1 MVPGT
6 AEDSVLTQVFW
17 RVRHILKGRVMRI
30 LVVEDERSL
39 AELVADRLKKERYV
53 VDISYDGEDG
63 LYNALTGIYD
73 LILLDV
79 MLPKKDGF
87 EVLSEIRQ
95 EGITSKVI
103 MLTARGELDD
113 KLKGFSEGANDYV
126 PKPFHIDELIARVS
140 AQLRI
145 EKTVKDS
152 LEIGN
157 VLLDFKVP
165 ALVNKETGESIKI
178 NNKEFQLLELFMMN
192 PNQVL
197 SKERIFDRI
206 WGMDN
211 DSMSN
216 NLEAYI
222 SFVRKKLKLL
232 EADVTVKAVR
242 NMGYKIEQVES

>member
-1 MVPGT
+1 
-6 AEDSVLTQVFW
+6 
-17 RVRHILKGRVMRI
+17 MRI
-30 LVVEDERSL
+30 LLVEDEHSL
-39 AELVADRLKKERYV
+39 AELVADRLKKERYA

-87 EVLSEIRQ
+87 EILREIRS

-113 KLKGFSEGANDYV
+113 KLKGFGEGANDYI
-126 PKPFHIDELIARVS
+126 PKPFHIDEVIARVG
-140 AQLRI
+140 AQLRT

-152 LEIGN
+152 LEMEN
-157 VLLDFKVP
+157 TLLDFKTP
-165 ALVNKETGESIKI
+165 AIVNKDSEESIKI
-178 NNKEFQLLELFMMN
+178 NNKEFQLLEYFMMN

-197 SKERIFDRI
+197 SKDQIFDRI

-211 DSMSN
+211 DTMSN

-222 SFVRKKLKLL
+222 SFVRKKLK
-232 EADVTVKAVR
+232 AIDSKVTIRSVR
-242 NMGYKIEQVES
+242 NMGYRLEKTDA

>member
-1 MVPGT
+1 
-6 AEDSVLTQVFW
+6 
-17 RVRHILKGRVMRI
+17 MRI

>member
-1 MVPGT
+1 
-6 AEDSVLTQVFW
+6 
-17 RVRHILKGRVMRI
+17 MRI
-30 LVVEDERSL
+30 LLVEDEHSL
-39 AELVADRLKKERYV
+39 ADLVADRLKKERYV
-53 VDISYDGEDG
+53 VDVSYDGEEG

-87 EVLSEIRQ
+87 EILREIRT

-140 AQLRI
+140 AQLRT

-152 LEIGN
+152 LEMGN
-157 VLLDFKVP
+157 TLLDFKAP
-165 ALVNKETGESIKI
+165 AIVNKETGESIKI
-178 NNKEFQLLELFMMN
+178 NNKEFQLLEYFMMN

-197 SKERIFDRI
+197 SKEQIFDRI

-211 DSMSN
+211 DSISN

-222 SFVRKKLKLL
+222 SFVRKKLKALDS
-232 EADVTVKAVR
+232 DVTVKAVR
-242 NMGYKIEQVES
+242 NMGYKIEKIED

>member
-1 MVPGT
+1 
-6 AEDSVLTQVFW
+6 
-17 RVRHILKGRVMRI
+17 MRI
-30 LVVEDERSL
+30 LLVEDEHSL
-39 AELVADRLKKERYV
+39 ADLVADRLKKERYV
-53 VDISYDGEDG
+53 VDVSYDGEEG

-87 EVLSEIRQ
+87 EILREIRA

-140 AQLRI
+140 AQLRT

-152 LEIGN
+152 LEMGN
-157 VLLDFKVP
+157 TLLDFKAP
-165 ALVNKETGESIKI
+165 AIVNKETEESIKI
-178 NNKEFQLLELFMMN
+178 NNKEFQLLEYFMMN

-197 SKERIFDRI
+197 SKDQIFDRI

-211 DSMSN
+211 DSISN

-222 SFVRKKLKLL
+222 SFVRKKLKALDS
-232 EADVTVKAVR
+232 DVTVKAVR
-242 NMGYKIEQVES
+242 NMGYKIEKIED